1 MKTGEEEQLQSQIN
15 VLKVK
20 YNDQYSELKELKAE
34 IERIQN
40 LLEKSKIQMQKDF
53 ENWLSVMVKQQ

>member
-1 MKTGEEEQLQSQIN
+1 MQSQIN

-53 ENWLSVMVKQQ
+53 ENWLSVMVK